1 MVKGSGYSVD
11 GKEGL
16 SLGALYSGEVLGALG
31 VGCEDYGELLKS
43 GDVGKGLGLCRS
55 AGVLEAPLV
64 WRALLDAAEGGNV
77 SAIRLYFDIIGR
89 DSGAAVKSADE
100 EVAGLREAMFGGGE

>member
-1 MVKGSGYSVD
+1 MD
-11 GKEGL
+11 GKAEMVL
-16 SLGALYSGEVLGALG
+16 RALYSDEVLSALGISRDEYGALLG
-31 VGCEDYGELLKS
+31 G
-43 GDVGKGLGLCRS
+43 GDSEKGLGLARA

-77 SAIRLYFDIIGR
+77 PAIRLYFDIIGR

-100 EVAGLREAMFGGGE
+100 EVAGLREEIFGEK

>member
-1 MVKGSGYSVD
+1 MD
-11 GKEGL
+11 GKLGL
-16 SLGALYSGEVLGALG
+16 ILGALYPGEVLGALG
-31 VGCEDYGELLKS
+31 VSRDEYGALVSS
-43 GDVGKGLGLCRS
+43 GGGEAGLGFCRA
-55 AGVLEAPLV
+55 AGMLEAPLV

-100 EVAGLREAMFGGGE
+100 EVAGLREVMFGGDE